1 MNTTLF
7 MLVALFI
14 GSGQEP
20 RVIAKDLTEAQCITQ
35 RDAMF
40 DKAIA
45 DKKSVILSCRQQ

>member
-1 MNTTLF
+1 MDTTLF
-7 MLVALFI
+7 MLVVLFI
-14 GSGQEP
+14 GSGQE
-20 RVIAKDLTEAQCITQ
+20 VQVVAKDLTETQCITQ